1 MSKKIIIFQKLNIDI
16 ILFCCKASFEYN
28 QYTDA
33 NLMQSKKEDSCK
45 LSYIDIGM
53 MYLALENSI

>member
-33 NLMQSKKEDSCK
+33 NLMQSKKK
-45 LSYIDIGM
+45 IV
-53 MYLALENSI
+53 ANSRILTSE